1 MKDSLVLLER
11 PHPTAIAFPCLP
23 CRAIPVTM
31 PKTPTASDTYKHWT
45 FTLRPELLTYDQRVK
60 LAYARAK
67 AITLAWS
74 RSFSPL
80 LNTILTAAP
89 STDLSIHDVGACTTR
104 FWDLQRD
111 PILALDVGCNNIIA
125 CHLNLFLGTIIPM
138 LPRRPDLLPI
148 VERGLRCELIGNMLL
163 SEIGH
168 GLDIL
173 NIETTATTVADGFI
187 LNTPHPDAAKYE
199 TIHSY
204 IRAYSQFEP
213 GLCLRPRPF
222 LDSRRWRWC
231 SRGSSSTGNSAACIP
246 SW

>member
-1 MKDSLVLLER
+1 MSN
-11 PHPTAIAFPCLP
+11 
-23 CRAIPVTM
+23 
-31 PKTPTASDTYKHWT
+31 TPAASDTYKHWT
-45 FTLRPELLTYDQRVK
+45 FTLRPELLTYDERVK

-74 RSFSPL
+74 KSFSPPL
-80 LNTILTAAP
+80 MAKLTAVLP
-89 STDLSIHDVGACTTR
+89 PDLSIRDVGACTTR
-104 FWDLQRD
+104 FWNLQRN

-148 VERGLRCELIGNMLL
+148 VERGLRCDLIGNMLL

-173 NIETTATTVADGFI
+173 NIETTATKVSDGFV
-187 LNTPHPDAAKYE
+187 LHTPHPDAAKYV
-199 TIHSY
+199 TTPFFTRTHS
-204 IRAYSQFEP
+204 RLLP
-213 GLCLRPRPF
+213 GLCLRPRPSQ
-222 LDSRRWRWC
+222 DSRRWRWC
-231 SRGSSSTGNSAACIP
+231 SLDSLWTANNVVCIP